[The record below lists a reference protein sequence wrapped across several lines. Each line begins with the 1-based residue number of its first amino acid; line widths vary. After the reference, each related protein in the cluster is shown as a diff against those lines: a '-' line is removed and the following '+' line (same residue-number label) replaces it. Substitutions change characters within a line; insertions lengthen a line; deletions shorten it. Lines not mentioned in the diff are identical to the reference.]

1 MCTVPCLVFGTS
13 SKRRR
18 KELHYR
24 HHPISTFF
32 PSLSLFFG
40 VCVCWLN
47 PGAGVI
53 THTRGARIHFPILY
67 LLVIRTLSFFGSF
80 SPDGNRV
87 DCALLFF
94 LFFHISGFVAS
105 TKRPVQTLL
114 RAPINEIINIFIL
127 PWKSEQRK
135 EIRLI
140 LLCHSGANE
149 KEEKKKMEEE
159 KKIQSKSSGNHYT
172 TTKGRLLPAEKR
184 FSLCDGLVKSRWSS

>member
-1 MCTVPCLVFGTS
+1 MLTGPQP
-13 SKRRR
+13 KNRRR
-18 KELHYR
+18 RNECERAAFNKLSAVFCVYRAVSGFRYVIQKKEKRAPL
-24 HHPISTFF
+24 STPSDQHLFF
-32 PSLSLFFG
+32 PSLSLFR
-40 VCVCWLN
+40 CVCWLN

-127 PWKSEQRK
+127 P
-135 EIRLI
+135 
-140 LLCHSGANE
+140 
-149 KEEKKKMEEE
+149 
-159 KKIQSKSSGNHYT
+159 
-172 TTKGRLLPAEKR
+172 
-184 FSLCDGLVKSRWSS
+184 